1 MAVIRDPISRL
12 DVEPKVDKPTI
23 TLVRRKRGQKK
34 KTLTRKELELRAMTP
49 RMRDLAEGRLSIDD
63 LDWEE
68 LTKGQLRDKNGNFTG
83 AKPAMLPREW
93 HEKMAGE
100 ILKGAEAQFRKNF
113 QLTMD
118 TLIELVENKR
128 TPAREKLAAII
139 YMQERTIG
147 KVTEKREV
155 NSTLTVFD
163 TMVQNGEFLMDL
175 GELEEGDSND

>member
-1 MAVIRDPISRL
+1 L
-12 DVEPKVDKPTI
+12 DVEPKEDKPTI
-23 TLVRRKRGQKK
+23 LLTRRKRGQKK
-34 KTLTRKELELRAMTP
+34 KTLSRKELELRAMTP

-68 LTKGQLRDKNGNFTG
+68 LTKGMLRDKNGNFTG

-93 HEKMAGE
+93 HEKMAAE
-100 ILKGAEAQFRKNF
+100 ILKGAEAQFRKNY

-118 TLIELVENKR
+118 TLVKMVESER

-155 NSTLTVFD
+155 KTEVTVFD

-175 GELEEGDSND
+175 GEIETGETDE